1 MLSRRQAGRG
11 LIVTTPQRIGI
22 LAATVVVLVLAFV
35 LLRPGGDDGG
45 STAPS
50 GSPSTSTRS
59 TPAAS
64 APSTSTSTATT
75 APAAFKTVR
84 VVDGQPEGGIKTLS
98 FQKGDRVRVRV
109 VSDVADEIHIHGY
122 DLAKD
127 VEKGGSVQFSFPA
140 TIEGRFEIELE
151 NAGTQIAN
159 LEVQPS

>member
-1 MLSRRQAGRG
+1 
-11 LIVTTPQRIGI
+11 VTTAQRIGI
-22 LAATVVVLVLAFV
+22 LAATVVVLILAFV

-50 GSPSTSTRS
+50 SSTSTGS
-59 TPAAS
+59 APAAS
-64 APSTSTSTATT
+64 APSTSTATSTSTQATT
-75 APAAFKTVR
+75 APPAFKTVR

-122 DLAKD
+122 DVAKD
-127 VEKGGSVQFSFPA
+127 VAQGGSVQFSFPA
-140 TIEGRFEIELE
+140 SIEGRFEIELE

-159 LEVQPS
+159 LEVRPS

>member
-1 MLSRRQAGRG
+1 
-11 LIVTTPQRIGI
+11 VTTAQRIGI
-22 LAATVVVLVLAFV
+22 LAATVVVLILAFV

-50 GSPSTSTRS
+50 GSSSTSTGS
-59 TPAAS
+59 APAAS
-64 APSTSTSTATT
+64 APSTSTATSTSTQATT
-75 APAAFKTVR
+75 APPAFKTVR

-122 DLAKD
+122 DVAKD
-127 VEKGGSVQFSFPA
+127 VEQGGSVQFSFPA
-140 TIEGRFEIELE
+140 SIEGRFEIELE

-159 LEVQPS
+159 LEVRPS

>member
-1 MLSRRQAGRG
+1 M
-11 LIVTTPQRIGI
+11 TTPQRIGI
-22 LAATVVVLVLAFV
+22 LAGTVVVLILAFV

-50 GSPSTSTRS
+50 GAASTSTGG

-64 APSTSTSTATT
+64 APATSTAASTPTATT
-75 APAAFKTVR
+75 PAQPAFKTVR
-84 VVDGQPEGGIKTLS
+84 VVNGQPQGGIKTLS
-98 FQKGDRVRVRV
+98 FQKGDQVRLRV
-109 VSDVADEIHIHGY
+109 VSDVADEIHVHGY

-127 VEKGGSVQFSFPA
+127 VEQGGSVRFSFPA

-159 LEVQPS
+159 LEVRPS